1 MQENQFNTVSML
13 NLFFKS
19 INEIF
24 VNLINLGKE
33 VKILRKDLDYL
44 SIKNIM
50 NFYSNVNVKK
60 LKKLLKE
67 EIVSNKREYLNF

>member
-1 MQENQFNTVSML
+1 MQEKSIQYREYAKFVFS
-13 NLFFKS
+13 KS

-50 NFYSNVNVKK
+50 KF
-60 LKKLLKE
+60 LQ
-67 EIVSNKREYLNF
+67 

>member
-1 MQENQFNTVSML
+1 MKYTWH
-13 NLFFKS
+13 

-50 NFYSNVNVKK
+50 N
-60 LKKLLKE
+60 L
-67 EIVSNKREYLNF
+67 